1 MGSGATGGGASP
13 GPHPGGSG
21 GCVLPVQGM
30 EEQGQGRFISRGGQ
44 SGESGLLEWAVE
56 AGSW

>member
-1 MGSGATGGGASP
+1 MGSGTTGGGASP

-30 EEQGQGRFISRGGQ
+30 EEQGQGRFVSRGGQ
-44 SGESGLLEWAVE
+44 SGESGLLE
-56 AGSW
+56 GL